1 MVKDEYKYSDITAR
15 IIGCAM
21 TVHSEL
27 GMGFPEY
34 IYQRAMEYEMQNQKI
49 GFVREYEMSIYFKD
63 ALMGKRRV
71 DFFVENGISVELK
84 AISALTNEHFNQAL
98 NYLKAGRTEVGL
110 LINFGSQSL
119 QFKRLINNNYR

>member
-1 MVKDEYKYSDITAR
+1 MINNEYKYSDITAR

-71 DFFVENGISVELK
+71 DFFVENCISVELK
-84 AISALTNEHFNQAL
+84 ATSALTNEHFNQAL

-110 LINFGSQSL
+110 LINFGSPSL